1 MKFILNFFN
10 FILKRYDLFFSK
22 TSQSIASS
30 SLSPNIP
37 VWQYHDSCQ
46 TQEKVLL
53 HLIESQTTPVKT
65 PAFPK
70 SSALPQTRT
79 IIRLEKPVQAVKPIQ
94 LVTANETALNK
105 LENSNII
112 LNLPSSLTTV
122 KSFLP
127 TSQIPKPV
135 QNSPN
140 IKLICLPKPPPVEEP
155 KKLSCEL
162 CSMKFIG
169 GLQISSFI
177 LHLKEFHKITNPT
190 ELNSFVQR
198 SLLNNTTI
206 SVGANANNTN
216 SSQSLAVLNEV
227 LSVKRKL
234 SKIED
239 SSAENSTA
247 KRSKPIILT
256 KVAATKHF
264 INGVLTPSSKT
275 ANIQPDSTPAE
286 NDQAKNAENDSQDV
300 IYLPTSNE
308 LNYENERKFISDQLN
323 KLFNLKSNTFADVI
337 LPEKFNL
344 NINKLFEV
352 KSVSGKC
359 YGCNTD
365 NNENLIQHLADQHSL
380 TPKKLANSN
389 TCICC
394 GLECVDKERF
404 IMHQF
409 NAHGLITFTSMNK
422 LYSISNLVANKYNKT
437 PNFISNLDKPTK
449 LNTHSLQEESVVSA
463 SQPKVSSLISDK
475 LKEVNRGIHTS
486 TDKICNILSVQ
497 SSLNKML
504 GKKEFIPLDK
514 EWQEAAK
521 SKQSNSKIRD
531 AINLKVDSNKTS
543 AESVFK
549 CAKCTKMFSNKDK
562 LLKHIRNEH
571 LINHIEIEPQ
581 RILPIINSEMESTT
595 FIDNDKA
602 SDVIVEETRK
612 QDDVI
617 EIKETKIVD
626 KTRKEKKNS
635 EAKLKVEMFKCEVC
649 KKEVVGKKA
658 DYENHIKAN
667 HLRGL
672 KIKLKVLDKK
682 EVEQILSTSKSD
694 RRSSIRKTKKM

>member
-1 MKFILNFFN
+1 M
-10 FILKRYDLFFSK
+10 FFSK
-22 TSQSIASS
+22 TSQSTASS
-30 SLSPNIP
+30 SLSSNIP
-37 VWQYHDSCQ
+37 IWQYYDSCQ

-53 HLIESQTTPVKT
+53 HLIQSQTPVKL
-65 PAFPK
+65 PAFPN

-94 LVTANETALNK
+94 LVAANETPLNK
-105 LENSNII
+105 LENPNII

-127 TSQIPKPV
+127 TSQIAKPV
-135 QNSPN
+135 QHSPN

-177 LHLKEFHKITNPT
+177 LHLKEFHKITNPS

-198 SLLNNTTI
+198 SLLNNTTT
-206 SVGANANNTN
+206 SLGANTNNN

-227 LSVKRKL
+227 LSVKRKV
-234 SKIED
+234 SEIADAK
-239 SSAENSTA
+239 SAENSTA

-256 KVAATKHF
+256 KVAASKHF
-264 INGVLTPSSKT
+264 INGVLTPSSKA
-275 ANIQPDSTPAE
+275 ANIQHESVPVAE

-300 IYLPTSNE
+300 IYLPTSDD

-323 KLFNLKSNTFADVI
+323 KLFNLKSNTFSDVV

-344 NINKLFEV
+344 NLNKLFEV

-359 YGCNTD
+359 YGCNLD
-365 NNENLIQHLADQHSL
+365 NNENLIQHLAEKHSL

-394 GLECVDKERF
+394 GLECIDKERF

-409 NAHGLITFTSMNK
+409 NAHGLITFTSLNK
-422 LYSISNLVANKYNKT
+422 LYSICNLVANKYNKT

-449 LNTHSLQEESVVSA
+449 LNTHSQQEDSVASA
-463 SQPKVSSLISDK
+463 SQPKVSSLISNK
-475 LKEVNRGIHTS
+475 LNRNTQFFAHPT
-486 TDKICNILSVQ
+486 TEKICNILSAQ

-504 GKKEFIPLDK
+504 GKKEFIPLEKD
-514 EWQEAAK
+514 WQDAAK
-521 SKQSNSKIRD
+521 NKQSGKIRD
-531 AINLKVDSNKTS
+531 AINLKVDSNKAS

-549 CAKCTKMFSNKDK
+549 CAKCTKMFSSKDK
-562 LLKHIRNEH
+562 LLTHIRSEH

-581 RILPIINSEMESTT
+581 RILPIVNSELESTT
-595 FIDNDKA
+595 FIDNDEA
-602 SDVIVEETRK
+602 SDIIVEETRK

-617 EIKETKIVD
+617 EKKETKIAD
-626 KTRKEKKNS
+626 KTKKEKKNC
-635 EAKLKVEMFKCEVC
+635 EAKLKVETFKCEVC
-649 KKEVVGKKA
+649 KKEIAGKKA

-682 EVEQILSTSKSD
+682 EVEKILNSPKSD
-694 RRSSIRKTKKM
+694 RRSSIRKTKRM